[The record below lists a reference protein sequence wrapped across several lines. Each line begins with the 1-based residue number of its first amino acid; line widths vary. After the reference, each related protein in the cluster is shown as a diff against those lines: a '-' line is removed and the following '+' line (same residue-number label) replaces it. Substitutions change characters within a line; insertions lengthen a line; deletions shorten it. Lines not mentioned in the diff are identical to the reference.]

1 MSLIKKTTKVVG
13 IEHTIKDYRDEKDNF
28 ILETALN
35 GKVDFLITGDKDL
48 LLLNQYQGFKIINYR
63 QFENVLKSLKPGNKL

>member
-1 MSLIKKTTKVVG
+1 MSLIQKTTRVVG
-13 IEHTIKDYRDEKDNF
+13 IEHTIKDCSDEKDNF

-48 LLLNQYQGFKIINYR
+48 LILNQ
-63 QFENVLKSLKPGNKL
+63 